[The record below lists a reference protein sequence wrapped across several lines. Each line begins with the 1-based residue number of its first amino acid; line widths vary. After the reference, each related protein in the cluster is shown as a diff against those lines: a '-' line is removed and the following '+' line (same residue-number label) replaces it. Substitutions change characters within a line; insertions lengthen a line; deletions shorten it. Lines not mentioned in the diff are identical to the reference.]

1 MEQSPE
7 MEKLYK
13 ILTDLHEKRREKTKD
28 LEHIAD
34 QIDEVLAKIYDQQER
49 EKV

>member
-7 MEKLYK
+7 MERLYK
-13 ILTDLHEKRREKTKD
+13 ILADLHEKHREKTKA
-28 LEHIAD
+28 LEHIDD
-34 QIDEVLAKIYDQQER
+34 QIDEVLAKIYDQKER